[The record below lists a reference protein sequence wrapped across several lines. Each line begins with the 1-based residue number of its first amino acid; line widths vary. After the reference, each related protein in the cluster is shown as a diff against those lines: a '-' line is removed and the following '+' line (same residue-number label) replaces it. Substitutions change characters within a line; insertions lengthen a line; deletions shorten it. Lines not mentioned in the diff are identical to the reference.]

1 MNGDWNRWESVGM
14 FRVVLRNMARSRGVF
29 VGCWI
34 TKVIIRNGPQIELI
48 VIRIFLR
55 RWGEGV
61 CVGNCEVITVE
72 ARGIIKR
79 RVIFITL
86 AA

>member
-1 MNGDWNRWESVGM
+1 VGI
-14 FRVVLRNMARSRGVF
+14 FRAIFRIMARSRGVF

-55 RWGEGV
+55 GGGERFALKIV
-61 CVGNCEVITVE
+61 
-72 ARGIIKR
+72 R
-79 RVIFITL
+79 L
-86 AA
+86 SP